1 VSIVTKPHFSAPA
14 GELSSKIASVRALG
28 KQLEHALSEVDAE
41 VIALREEIHQV
52 QTAPVSR
59 QEFCEYAM
67 RSMLDQAA
75 EWQAEADAAIK
86 RAAHAS
92 VMTAIIGPASI
103 DGNGDL
109 QFSRSTPQRTCP
121 VAPGKYRSTETDLA
135 YTAWDPRTATPAVA
149 WLAILGEPFERAV
162 RDWLMARAKA
172 IGLPEK
178 TSIPLSD
185 RPARMDELNARLVGL
200 MADRKALVK
209 EIGELRFSISDR
221 PPGLPHDAHLHS
233 ADDERGAA
241 RPSRES
247 RPTVCTV
254 AEDGTRIPVGHE
266 RWIAT
271 AGEAQQPDEFDAWL
285 KRESAENA
293 EAADLLAQGWL

>member
-1 VSIVTKPHFSAPA
+1 MIPKPHFSAPA

-28 KQLEHALSEVDAE
+28 KQLEHALAEVDAE

-86 RAAHAS
+86 HAAHAS
-92 VMTAIIGPASI
+92 VMTGITGPMSV

-109 QFSRSTPQRTCP
+109 QFSRSAPQRTCP

-149 WLAILGEPFERAV
+149 WLAIIGEPFERAV
-162 RDWLMARAKA
+162 RDWLMARAEA
-172 IGLPEK
+172 VGLPEK
-178 TSIPLSD
+178 CSIPLAD

-209 EIGELRFSISDR
+209 EIGELRFSFSDL
-221 PPGLPHDAHLHS
+221 PPTLPHDARAPS
-233 ADDERGAA
+233 ADDELGAA
-241 RPSRES
+241 RQNLES
-247 RPTVCTV
+247 RPAVCTV
-254 AEDGTRIPVGHE
+254 AEDGTRTPVGHE
-266 RWIAT
+266 RWIT
-271 AGEAQQPDEFDAWL
+271 NETEAQQPDELDAWL

-293 EAADLLAQGWL
+293 EAADLLAQGRI